1 MVALPLAL
9 LDIGPTEFLLIAG
22 LFLALFGADK
32 IPELARS
39 AGRMTARLKSTAKEF
54 QDQFDR
60 EQGTAFQAGDAVPP
74 EQKAQAAHA
83 EAAAINELARL
94 QKAARALGIDS
105 DGKTE
110 QELREAIGVNVG
122 SAA

>member
-1 MVALPLAL
+1 VVTLPLAL
-9 LDIGPTEFLLIAG
+9 LDVGTTEFLLIAG

-39 AGRMTARLKSTAKEF
+39 AGRWSARVRSTAKQF
-54 QDQFDR
+54 GDQIDR
-60 EQGTAFQAGDAVPP
+60 EQGVLYGGDAVPA
-74 EQKAQAAHA
+74 EQRAQVEQA
-83 EAAAINELARL
+83 EKNELARL

-110 QELREAIGVNVG
+110 QELRDAIRLRTG
-122 SAA
+122 